1 MKKLLF
7 FAASLSLMLSA
18 CTGYKTETIPNDPLK
33 TQIYTLN
40 NGMKVYMS
48 VMKEQPRIQTAIAV
62 KVGGKNDPKET
73 TGLAH
78 YFEHLMFKGTS
89 KFGTSNYEAEK
100 PLLDEI
106 ERLFEVYRKTT
117 DEKER
122 EALYHVIDSVSYEAS
137 KYAIPN
143 EYDKLMALIGATGT
157 NAYTSQDMTVFV
169 EDIPSNQ
176 IDNWAKIQADRF
188 RDPVIRGFHTELEA
202 VYEEKNMSLTQDSRK
217 ILTSIDEAL
226 FPHHPY
232 GTQTVLGTQEQLKNP
247 SITNIKNYYKTYYVP
262 NNIAICVSGDFDPQ
276 EMIAAIE
283 KYFGDMVPNNNLPKL
298 QFEPEQPIT
307 SPIVKDVYGPE
318 AESVYLA
325 WRLPKSI
332 DPSNDVAQIAASI
345 LYNGNAGMIDLNL
358 NQEQKAALAFAFQ
371 MTQPDYG
378 RFVVAGQP
386 LKGQSLDELS
396 NLLLTEVEKL
406 RKGEFDEEL
415 IQATINNYKTQMIK
429 MMDNYEERT
438 DFYVEN
444 FISGGELADAVH
456 TINRISKITKEDIV
470 AWANEYLKPEAY
482 AIIKKHT
489 GVDPNEQKIAAPKI
503 TPIMMNR
510 DAESDFLKEIKSTE
524 VKPIKP
530 VFVDFE
536 KDMSKFELK
545 DGVEVLYKKNE
556 TTDLFDLV
564 YIYNKG
570 VAHNHNLYMSD
581 SYIEYL
587 GTEKM
592 SAGEIAGK
600 MYGLACSSGFETF
613 DTSCNVKI
621 SGLSENMTQAM
632 DITEERLFNAQGNDE
647 ILKNLKQDMLKF
659 RSDDKLRQA
668 GCFAAL
674 RNYMAHG
681 EEWIKRTTPSDKELM
696 AKTSDELLGAIRD
709 LKDKAHTI
717 IYYGPMSEEELKQA
731 LTEHHYMAEQPEPL
745 TKEYAPEVAQSD
757 KSVVYLSQYTSKQ
770 LYYIQSHTTSK
781 LFDVKN
787 DPEII
792 LYNEYFGNGMNSIVF
807 QELRESRG
815 LAYSALANIVQPATK
830 DNHYAYMAFIAT
842 QNDKMKN
849 AIEAFDEIINNMP
862 ASETAFKIAKEGLI
876 SRLRTARTVKLN
888 VLMEYYGLQRMG
900 LSEDRDRQLFEKVQ
914 NMTLED
920 VKATQ
925 QKWAKDLTY
934 NYGILGDIQDIDLN
948 YLKTLGQIKTLSQ
961 EEIFGY

>member
-1 MKKLLF
+1 MRKLLF
-7 FAASLSLMLSA
+7 FAASLTLMLSA

-89 KFGTSNYEAEK
+89 SFGTSNYEAEK

-106 ERLFEVYRKTT
+106 EGLFEIYRHTT

-122 EALYHVIDSVSYEAS
+122 EAIYHVIDSVSYEAS

-143 EYDKLMALIGATGT
+143 EYDKLMTQIGASGT
-157 NAYTSQDMTVFV
+157 NAYTSQDMTVYV

-176 IDNWAKIQADRF
+176 IDNWAKIQANRF

-217 ILTSIDEAL
+217 VFTAIDEAL

-262 NNIAICVSGDFDPQ
+262 NNIAICVSGDFNPQ
-276 EMIAAIE
+276 QMIGVIE
-283 KYFGDMVPNNNLPKL
+283 KYFGDMVPNPDLPQLK
-298 QFEPEQPIT
+298 FEAEQPIT

-332 DPSNDVAQIAASI
+332 DPSNDVAKIAASI
-345 LYNGNAGMIDLNL
+345 LYNGKAGMIDLNL
-358 NQEQKAALAFAFQ
+358 NQEQKVAMAYAFQ
-371 MTQPDYG
+371 LLQPDYG
-378 RFVVAGQP
+378 RFVVAGNP
-386 LKGQSLDELS
+386 MNGQSLDEVS
-396 NLLLTEVEKL
+396 QLLLTEVENL
-406 RKGEFDEEL
+406 RKGDFDEEL
-415 IQATINNYKTQMIK
+415 IQATINNYKVEMIN

-438 DFYVEN
+438 NLYVEN
-444 FISGGELADAVH
+444 FIAGGDLADAIH
-456 TINRISKITKEDIV
+456 MIDRISKITKEDIV

-503 TPIMMNR
+503 TPILMNR
-510 DAESDFLKEIKSTE
+510 DAESDFLKEIKATE
-524 VKPIKP
+524 VKPIEP
-530 VFVDFE
+530 VFVDFD
-536 KDMSKFELK
+536 KDMSRFELK

-564 YIYNKG
+564 YIYDKG
-570 VAHNHNLYMSD
+570 VAQNHNLYLAD
-581 SYIEYL
+581 GYVDYL
-587 GTEKM
+587 GTEEM
-592 SAGEIAGK
+592 SAGDIAGK
-600 MYGLACSSGFETF
+600 MYELACSSSFSTYST
-613 DTSCNVKI
+613 TSNIKI
-621 SGLSENMTQAM
+621 SGLSENMTEAM
-632 DITEERLFNAQGNDE
+632 DITEERLFEAQGDEE
-647 ILKNLKQDMLKF
+647 ILKQLKQDMLKF
-659 RSDDKLRQA
+659 RNDDKLRQA
-668 GCFAAL
+668 SCFAAL
-674 RNYMAHG
+674 RNYMTHG
-681 EEWIKRTTPSDKELM
+681 EEWIKRTTLSDKELL
-696 AKTSDELLGAIRD
+696 AASSDKILEAIRD
-709 LKDKAHTI
+709 LKEKAHTI
-717 IYYGPMSEEELKQA
+717 VYYGPLSQEELKEA
-731 LTEHHYMAEQPEPL
+731 LEEHHYIAQKPEPL
-745 TKEYAPEVAQSD
+745 VKEYAPELPQGD
-757 KSVVYLSQYTSKQ
+757 KNIVYLSQYTSKQ
-770 LYYIQSHTTSK
+770 LYYLQNHTSGK
-781 LFDVKN
+781 AFDVKN
-787 DPEII
+787 DPEIT
-792 LYNEYFGNGMNSIVF
+792 LYNEYFGSGMNSIVF

-815 LAYSALANIVQPATK
+815 LAYSAMASIMQPETK
-830 DNHYAYMAFIAT
+830 DNHYGYMAFIAT

-862 ASETAFKIAKEGLI
+862 VSETAFKVAKEGMI
-876 SRLRTARTVKLN
+876 SRLRTARIVKMN
-888 VLMEYYGLQRMG
+888 VLMEYYALQRMG
-900 LSEDRDRQLFEKVQ
+900 LDKERDRQIFEKVQ
-914 NMTLED
+914 HMTLED
-920 VKATQ
+920 VKTTQ
-925 QKWAKDLTY
+925 QKWVKNLTY

-948 YLKTLGQIKTLSQ
+948 YLKTLGEIKTLSQ